1 VASIISNE
9 IAEILQEFMNPKFMV
24 TMDSSNEPNIA
35 LVMTWTVYEGDSL
48 VYGDFMTY
56 KTRQNLRTGNNR
68 IGLVVM
74 TLGLD
79 NWCIKADFES
89 FHQNDEVYEFMAMTP
104 LFRYNQYT
112 NARGAGV
119 ANAIWASQ
127 NYKISKLSV
136 LSSFLKAKL
145 AARKV
150 EQIKTEEGNMP
161 GNVFERFSKM
171 AAVKVI
177 SFIDE
182 DGYPIG
188 FPALGMLPSS
198 TNRLIIDRGEEIR
211 RGFQIHDGQRVA
223 ISLVTTEP
231 AAFQVKG
238 TFRELSSTKAIVDI
252 DRVYACSLPRP
263 GVRVDIPMLT
273 PDSSLKSD

>member
-1 VASIISNE
+1 VDNIISKELANTMKIFE
-9 IAEILQEFMNPKFMV
+9 NPKFLV
-24 TMDSSNEPNIA
+24 TMDKNNEPNIA
-35 LVMTWTVYEGDSL
+35 LVMTWTVYADDTL
-48 VYGDFMTY
+48 VYGDFMGN
-56 KTRQNLRTGNNR
+56 KTRQNLLAGNKK

-79 NWCIKADFES
+79 SWAIKADFKS
-89 FHQNDEVYEFMAMTP
+89 FHKNDDVFEFIAMTP

-119 ANAIWASQ
+119 ANAVWASQ
-127 NYKISKLSV
+127 NFKISKLSV
-136 LSSFLKAKL
+136 LSSYLKAKF
-145 AARKV
+145 ASRKV
-150 EQIKTEEGNMP
+150 EPIETEEGNMP
-161 GNVFERFSKM
+161 TNIHERFSKM

-177 SFIDE
+177 SFIDHDE
-182 DGYPIG
+182 YPAA
-188 FPALGMLPSS
+188 FPALGMLPASS
-198 TNRLIIDRGEEIR
+198 NRLIIDRGEEIR
-211 RGFQIHDGQRVA
+211 RGFQINDGQRVA

-238 TFRELSSTKAIVDI
+238 YFKELSPKIAIVEI

-273 PDSSLKSD
+273 PD